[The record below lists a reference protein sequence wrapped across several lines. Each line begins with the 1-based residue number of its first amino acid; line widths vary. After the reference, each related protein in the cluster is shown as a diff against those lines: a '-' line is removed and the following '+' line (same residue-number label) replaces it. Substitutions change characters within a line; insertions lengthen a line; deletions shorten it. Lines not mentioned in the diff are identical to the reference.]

1 MYGER
6 HEVRFGARYKSN
18 SFGNEVYRI
27 AMVIRDGHKKKA
39 FPYFDGHFFILVGV
53 MTG

>member
-27 AMVIRDGHKKKA
+27 AMVIRDGHKKKR
-39 FPYFDGHFFILVGV
+39 FLTLMGIFLFWLES
-53 MTG
+53 